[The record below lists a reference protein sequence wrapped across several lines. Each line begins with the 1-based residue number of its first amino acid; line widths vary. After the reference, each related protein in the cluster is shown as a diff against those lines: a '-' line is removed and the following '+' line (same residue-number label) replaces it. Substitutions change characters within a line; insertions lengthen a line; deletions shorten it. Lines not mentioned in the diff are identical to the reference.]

1 MQGITSFDGLSSGL
15 NTTQIVDTLIQLQ
28 RRNAVLLEQEQASK
42 TNIVTSLNALQAKIV
57 ALNAEA
63 AQLGRKGTWEAAS
76 IKLSD
81 DKALSA
87 TAAGRVAAGSYDL
100 KVLSLAR
107 NHQLASQGYSDQSLS
122 SFGTG
127 SITLGVGA
135 ASLKTIIIDTT
146 NNSLVGIKKAI
157 NDAKAG
163 VTASII
169 NDGSSSRPYRL
180 ILTAEKT
187 GLANSISVTSAL
199 SGGTNPNFNT
209 ASFDVPERLTKAVTS
224 TSAITLASAAS
235 FTGSTNKTYTF
246 TIAGAGLQT
255 IGSDTITINW
265 SDGTNSGSIV
275 ATQADTEVELVGAG
289 SDGLKLSFGSG
300 KLNSSDQFQVQTFAP
315 VLQKASDAKISVG
328 STGGSGSPITVTS
341 ATNTFAEAI
350 GGLSLTVKKET
361 PTGEF
366 INITTDVDIDGIK
379 SKINNFIA
387 RYNDVVKFVDEQ
399 NTYNK
404 KEKSSGVLFGDSTL
418 QSVQTSI
425 RNSLGNKVKGLTGKY
440 TQLFSV
446 GIRTGLDGKL
456 SLKDSAR
463 LDEALRNNL
472 DEVINLFA
480 DSGTSIGS
488 GVEYV
493 ASTAQSK
500 AGEEYDVN
508 VTSAAAKGQYLSSG
522 FADPSLTPI
531 TLTSS
536 NNRIKLSVN
545 GIDSNDIVL
554 TANTYNSST
563 QLITELQQ
571 KIDADEK
578 IGKLGMSVSWVDN
591 GSGTGYIKLES
602 STFGS
607 NSRVNT
613 ISSVS
618 SSALANLA
626 LATGS
631 SIGGQ
636 DVAGTI
642 NGELA
647 DGSGQILTGKEKN
660 KTTAGLKVRVTL
672 TSLQLI
678 DGAEASITFS
688 RGVGSRMGDLL
699 GSISQSGG
707 GLLDRKIKG
716 YESQVTHL
724 KERVIE
730 IDKRLASRRQDLL
743 KRFYDMEETLGQL
756 NSEGTFLS
764 GQINNLS
771 TMFSRQR

>member
-300 KLNSSDQFQVQTFAP
+300 KLNSSDQFQVKHLPRFCRKRP
-315 VLQKASDAKISVG
+315 MQK
-328 STGGSGSPITVTS
+328 
-341 ATNTFAEAI
+341 
-350 GGLSLTVKKET
+350 
-361 PTGEF
+361 
-366 INITTDVDIDGIK
+366 
-379 SKINNFIA
+379 
-387 RYNDVVKFVDEQ
+387 
-399 NTYNK
+399 
-404 KEKSSGVLFGDSTL
+404 
-418 QSVQTSI
+418 
-425 RNSLGNKVKGLTGKY
+425 
-440 TQLFSV
+440 
-446 GIRTGLDGKL
+446 
-456 SLKDSAR
+456 
-463 LDEALRNNL
+463 
-472 DEVINLFA
+472 
-480 DSGTSIGS
+480 
-488 GVEYV
+488 
-493 ASTAQSK
+493 
-500 AGEEYDVN
+500 
-508 VTSAAAKGQYLSSG
+508 
-522 FADPSLTPI
+522 
-531 TLTSS
+531 
-536 NNRIKLSVN
+536 
-545 GIDSNDIVL
+545 
-554 TANTYNSST
+554 
-563 QLITELQQ
+563 
-571 KIDADEK
+571 
-578 IGKLGMSVSWVDN
+578 
-591 GSGTGYIKLES
+591 
-602 STFGS
+602 
-607 NSRVNT
+607 SR
-613 ISSVS
+613 
-618 SSALANLA
+618 
-626 LATGS
+626 
-631 SIGGQ
+631 
-636 DVAGTI
+636 
-642 NGELA
+642 
-647 DGSGQILTGKEKN
+647 
-660 KTTAGLKVRVTL
+660 
-672 TSLQLI
+672 
-678 DGAEASITFS
+678 
-688 RGVGSRMGDLL
+688 
-699 GSISQSGG
+699 
-707 GLLDRKIKG
+707 
-716 YESQVTHL
+716 
-724 KERVIE
+724 
-730 IDKRLASRRQDLL
+730 
-743 KRFYDMEETLGQL
+743 
-756 NSEGTFLS
+756 
-764 GQINNLS
+764 
-771 TMFSRQR
+771 